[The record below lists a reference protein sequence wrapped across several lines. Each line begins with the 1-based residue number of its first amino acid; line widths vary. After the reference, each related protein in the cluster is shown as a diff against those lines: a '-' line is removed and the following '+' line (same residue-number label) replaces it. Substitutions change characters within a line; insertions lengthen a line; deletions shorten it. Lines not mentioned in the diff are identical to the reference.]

1 MNDPITVIENT
12 IQAGVKKAS
21 LPFGKMILLGI
32 FAGAFIALGACTSST
47 AVHNIDNVG
56 IARLL
61 AGCIFPVGLIMVVL
75 TGGELFTGNN
85 LMILAAMDKKIR
97 LSQMLRNLAVVYFAN
112 LMGSLLVVLL
122 IYLSGNLDYSGG
134 LMGAYT
140 IKVAVNKTALSP
152 LQCISSGIL
161 CNTLVCLAILIAGA
175 AKDVAGKI
183 LGIFFPIFAFILGGF
198 EHIVANMYYI
208 PAGMMAMMNP
218 VYVEKAKEAF
228 LLSDAQL
235 SLLNFPGI
243 LSSFL
248 FVTIGN
254 ILGGM
259 GFVGVLHF
267 ILYRKYDNDR

>member
-267 ILYRKYDNDR
+267 ILYRKYDNNR

>member
-1 MNDPITVIENT
+1 MNDPITVIENN
-12 IQAGVKKAS
+12 IQAGIKKAS
-21 LPFGKMILLGI
+21 LPLGKMILLGI

-56 IARLL
+56 IARFL
-61 AGCIFPVGLIMVVL
+61 AGCIFPVGLILVVF

-85 LMILAAMDKKIR
+85 LMILAVMDRKIR
-97 LSQMLRNLAVVYFAN
+97 LSRMLRNLTVVYFAN
-112 LMGSLLVVLL
+112 LAGSLFVVLL

-140 IKVAVNKTALSP
+140 IKVAVNKAALSP

-175 AKDVAGKI
+175 AKDAAGKI
-183 LGIFFPIFAFILGGF
+183 LGIFFPIFAFIAGGF

-208 PAGMMAMMNP
+208 PAGMMAMLDP
-218 VYVEKAKEAF
+218 VYVEKAKETF
-228 LLSDAQL
+228 SLSDAQL
-235 SLLNFPGI
+235 SLLSFPGI
-243 LSSFL
+243 LPSFL

-254 ILGGM
+254 VLGGM
-259 GFVGVLHF
+259 GFVGVLHS
-267 ILYRKYDNDR
+267 ILYRKKDR

>member
-12 IQAGVKKAS
+12 IQAGIKKAS
-21 LPFGKMILLGI
+21 MPFGKMILLGI
-32 FAGAFIALGACTSST
+32 FAGTFIALGACTSST
-47 AVHNIDNVG
+47 AVHNLDNVG

-259 GFVGVLHF
+259 GFVGVMHF